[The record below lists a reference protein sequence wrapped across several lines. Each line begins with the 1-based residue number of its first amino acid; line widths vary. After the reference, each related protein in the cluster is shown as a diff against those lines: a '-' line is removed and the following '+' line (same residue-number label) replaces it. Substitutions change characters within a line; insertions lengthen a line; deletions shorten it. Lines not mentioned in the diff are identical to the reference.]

1 MHLHLYYITFLFKSQ
16 RFMVKA
22 IALLKIDYDDLGLF
36 KLGFQKN
43 KIKFHDFCRAIFCK

>member
-1 MHLHLYYITFLFKSQ
+1 
-16 RFMVKA
+16 MVKA

-36 KLGFQKN
+36 KLGFQKI